1 MIISECKVNHWENHC
16 LSKTDFDIQV
26 ISEQCVKSK
35 GLDGMY
41 AKVLE
46 FIPKHCHILKEVTL
60 AGSPG

>member
-1 MIISECKVNHWENHC
+1 MIISECKVNHYENYC
-16 LSKTDFDIQV
+16 SSKTDFDIQV

-60 AGSPG
+60 AASPG

>member
-1 MIISECKVNHWENHC
+1 MISDYIVNHEKKFCSSN
-16 LSKTDFDIQV
+16 TDFDIQV

>member
-1 MIISECKVNHWENHC
+1 MIGSDYENYC
-16 LSKTDFDIQV
+16 SLNTDFDIQV